1 MKRCIFNT
9 FRHQVTKDEDVVPM
23 DKSELTSFGLITTYM
38 LKAKAK
44 HTGMM
49 DMKAIEKA
57 MRLAPYFDMYLEQ
70 AEKVLRK
77 PRQQFTD
84 DEKDRCIN
92 EFMDI
97 YEGAN
102 RMLDKC
108 LIFNK

>member
-1 MKRCIFNT
+1 MKRII
-9 FRHQVTKDEDVVPM
+9 RLAPQVPAWCNAENNIYLSSNGKRA
-23 DKSELTSFGLITTYM
+23 KELKEGC
-38 LKAKAK
+38 
-44 HTGMM
+44 

-77 PRQQFTD
+77 PRKYFTD
-84 DEKDRCIN
+84 DEKDKCMN

-108 LIFNK
+108 LIF

>member
-1 MKRCIFNT
+1 
-9 FRHQVTKDEDVVPM
+9 
-23 DKSELTSFGLITTYM
+23 
-38 LKAKAK
+38 
-44 HTGMM
+44 
-49 DMKAIEKA
+49 

-92 EFMDI
+92 EFIDI

-108 LIFNK
+108 LIF